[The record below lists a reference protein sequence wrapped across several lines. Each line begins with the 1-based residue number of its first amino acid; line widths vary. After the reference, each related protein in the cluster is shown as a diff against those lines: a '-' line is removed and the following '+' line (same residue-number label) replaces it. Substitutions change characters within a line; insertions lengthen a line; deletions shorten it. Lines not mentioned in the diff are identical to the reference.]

1 MYFKEFEAM
10 NVQLDCIF
18 CIQRQALEAVRL
30 ATIDVK
36 KQEKILKVVMAKLLE
51 INWNSSPPDIADV
64 VYNIIRKES
73 KEDDP
78 YKIIKKECNDIAL
91 RMYPELKRIVDQSA
105 TPLLTAARLA
115 IAGNVI
121 DYGTGNFDINKTI
134 SLELGNKFRIDHFSE
149 FVNILEKAENL
160 VYLTDNAGEI
170 VFDKIL
176 LETIISKYKF
186 NNIFCAVKVTPFI
199 NDTTLQDAE
208 YVGIDSLP
216 GVEILNIGV
225 DGNGLDHSG
234 KTFTDIIAE
243 NNMIIS
249 KGQRNYETLPDNE
262 KIFHLLIA
270 KCPFIAKE
278 LGVQQGDFILKR
290 GSG

>member
-1 MYFKEFEAM
+1 M

-30 ATIDVK
+30 VTKDVK

-64 VYNIIRKES
+64 VYNMIRKES

-78 YKIIKKECNDIAL
+78 YKNIKKECNDIAL
-91 RMYPELKRIVDQSA
+91 GMYPELKRIVDQSS

-115 IAGNVI
+115 ISGNVI

-149 FVNILEKAENL
+149 FVNNLEKAENL

-186 NNIFCAVKVTPFI
+186 KNIFCAVKMTPFI
-199 NDTTLQDAE
+199 NDTTSQDAK
-208 YVGIDSLP
+208 YIGIDRMP

-262 KIFHLLIA
+262 KIFYLLIA

>member
-1 MYFKEFEAM
+1 M

-30 ATIDVK
+30 ATDDVK
-36 KQEKILKVVMAKLLE
+36 KQEKIQRVAMAKLLAMK
-51 INWNSSPPDIADV
+51 WNSSPPDIADV
-64 VYNIIRKES
+64 VYNIIRMES

-78 YKIIKKECNDIAL
+78 YRTVKKKCNDIAL
-91 RMYPELKRIVDQSA
+91 GMYPQLKRIVDQSA

-121 DYGTGNFDINKTI
+121 DYGTGPDFDIKKTI
-134 SLELGNKFRIDHFSE
+134 SLVLEKKFRINHFSE

-176 LETIISKYKF
+176 LETIIKKYKF
-186 NNIFCAVKVTPFI
+186 QQIFCAVKVTPFI
-199 NDTTLQDAE
+199 NDTTLHDAE
-208 YVGIDSLP
+208 YVGIDRMP
-216 GVEILNIGV
+216 GIEIINIEV
-225 DGNGLDHSG
+225 NGNRQNHSC
-234 KTFTDIIAE
+234 KTFPDIIAE

-262 KIFHLLIA
+262 KIFFMLIA
-270 KCPFIAKE
+270 KCPMIAKE

>member
-1 MYFKEFEAM
+1 M

-30 ATIDVK
+30 VTKDVK

-64 VYNIIRKES
+64 VYNMIRKES

-78 YKIIKKECNDIAL
+78 YKNIKKECNDIAL
-91 RMYPELKRIVDQSA
+91 GMYPELKRIVDQSS

-115 IAGNVI
+115 ISGNVI

-134 SLELGNKFRIDHFSE
+134 SLEAGNKFRIDHFSE
-149 FVNILEKAENL
+149 FVNNLEKAENL

-186 NNIFCAVKVTPFI
+186 KNIFCAVKMTPFI
-199 NDTTLQDAE
+199 NDTTSQDAE
-208 YVGIDSLP
+208 YIGIDRMP

-225 DGNGLDHSG
+225 DGNGPDHSG

-249 KGQRNYETLPDNE
+249 KGQRNYETLPDSE
-262 KIFHLLIA
+262 KIFFMLIA

>member
-1 MYFKEFEAM
+1 M
-10 NVQLDCIF
+10 
-18 CIQRQALEAVRL
+18 
-30 ATIDVK
+30 
-36 KQEKILKVVMAKLLE
+36 
-51 INWNSSPPDIADV
+51 
-64 VYNIIRKES
+64 
-73 KEDDP
+73 
-78 YKIIKKECNDIAL
+78 
-91 RMYPELKRIVDQSA
+91 
-105 TPLLTAARLA
+105 
-115 IAGNVI
+115 
-121 DYGTGNFDINKTI
+121 
-134 SLELGNKFRIDHFSE
+134 
-149 FVNILEKAENL
+149 
-160 VYLTDNAGEI
+160 
-170 VFDKIL
+170 
-176 LETIISKYKF
+176 
-186 NNIFCAVKVTPFI
+186 TPFI

-216 GVEILNIGV
+216 GVKILNIGV

>member
-1 MYFKEFEAM
+1 M
-10 NVQLDCIF
+10 NVHLDCIL
-18 CIQRQALEAVRL
+18 CIQRQALDAVRL
-30 ATIDVK
+30 ATNDVD
-36 KQEKILKVVMAKLLE
+36 KQEKILRVAMAELLE

-73 KEDDP
+73 MEDDP
-78 YKIIKKECNDIAL
+78 YKILKKECNDFAL
-91 RMYPELKRIVDQSA
+91 GMYPELKKIVDQSA

-121 DYGTGNFDINKTI
+121 DYGTGTKFDINKTI
-134 SLELGNKFRIDHFSE
+134 SLVLEKKFRIDHFSE

-176 LETIISKYKF
+176 LETIMRMYKF
-186 NNIFCAVKVTPFI
+186 KNVFCAVKVTHFI

-208 YVGIDSLP
+208 YVGIDRMP
-216 GVEILNIGV
+216 GVEIINIEVG
-225 DGNGLDHSG
+225 GNKQNHSG
-234 KTFTDIIAE
+234 KTFPDIIAE

-249 KGQRNYETLPDNE
+249 KGQRNYETLPDKEN
-262 KIFHLLIA
+262 IFFMLIA
-270 KCPFIAKE
+270 KCPLIAKE
-278 LGVQQGDFILKR
+278 LGAQQGDIILKR
-290 GSG
+290 GCG